1 MFIVTVVF
9 SYVWYSWK
17 NGENHLIFNMVPG
30 AVPDYS
36 TVVELSL
43 GHAIVAGAG
52 FSSWTYRPGFDISLP
67 VYSPAVMQLTPDIH
81 HRFAR

>member
-1 MFIVTVVF
+1 LLLLLL
-9 SYVWYSWK
+9 YSWRD
-17 NGENHLIFNMVPG
+17 GENHLIFNMVPG

-52 FSSWTYRPGFDISLP
+52 FSSWTYRMGFDVSLP
-67 VYSPAVMQLTPDIH
+67 VYSPVVTQITPDIH
-81 HRFAR
+81 QRFVR

>member
-1 MFIVTVVF
+1 L
-9 SYVWYSWK
+9 YSWK
-17 NGENHLIFNMVPG
+17 YGENHLIFNMIPG

-52 FSSWTYRPGFDISLP
+52 FSSWTYRSGFDISLP
-67 VYSPAVMQLTPDIH
+67 VYSPVVMQLTPDIR
-81 HRFAR
+81 HRFTR

>member
-1 MFIVTVVF
+1 M
-9 SYVWYSWK
+9 
-17 NGENHLIFNMVPG
+17 IFNMVPG

-52 FSSWTYRPGFDISLP
+52 FSSWTYRMGFDVSLP
-67 VYSPAVMQLTPDIH
+67 VYSPVVTQLTPDTRH
-81 HRFAR
+81 VLTR